1 MQYLLKEGNTNV
13 PNYGLLLAEV
23 AGLPPPILKEA
34 REIAD
39 AFNNEVCQEFM
50 FAPSDNL
57 KLGFP
62 SYMEVVSLDP
72 QQEAKRSNDSH
83 AKHLLL
89 RKDYR
94 AVQRLLCLQYST
106 LSEQNVRDYLQGLK
120 DEYLDRQV

>member
-34 REIAD
+34 RGIAD
-39 AFNNEVCQEFM
+39 AFKNEVCQYFM
-50 FAPSDNL
+50 FALSDGL
-57 KLGFP
+57 RLGFP
-62 SYMEVVSLDP
+62 SYMELVSLDLR
-72 QQEAKRSNDSH
+72 QETKRTNDSH
-83 AKHLLL
+83 AKHLVL

-94 AVQRLLCLQYST
+94 VVQRLLCLQYST
-106 LSEQNVRDYLQGLK
+106 LSEESVRDYLQSLK